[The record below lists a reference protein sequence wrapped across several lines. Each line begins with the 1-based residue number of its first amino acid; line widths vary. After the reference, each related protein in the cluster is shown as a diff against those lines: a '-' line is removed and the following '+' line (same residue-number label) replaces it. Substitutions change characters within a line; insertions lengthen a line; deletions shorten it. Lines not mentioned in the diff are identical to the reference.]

1 MLFFVLTFM
10 KIDFRLDEIEPGYFH
25 DDSAY
30 YYHAQTLAVDLDL
43 DYSNQLAGTDK
54 RNLNLEN
61 GNPVPVHPIGV
72 GLFAFPFLFFSNII
86 SLFFNINSVVSFN
99 YFIYS
104 FVPYFYFLI
113 SIYCFY
119 YLIQRK
125 MKEDIL
131 LKLLY
136 YVFST
141 GLTYY
146 IFERFSMS
154 HLYEFVSV
162 PIIFYLLEKYNLNRN
177 KLRKTFMEII
187 IPILLFC
194 FFSIRWSNYT
204 IFLLP
209 IIYRLI
215 YKNKINLFRRPF
227 FIFSSLISLV
237 VFLIHT
243 KFLYGIYTLN
253 PSKIFLL
260 VENRLQENY
269 QNLINPEFFI
279 ENIYQIFRS
288 LFIICFSKE
297 FGIFYF
303 APILFSGFVFAIL
316 FLYKKNYVLGFL
328 LLIFQFLPVLSIV
341 IFQNTS
347 YSYGYRYLFIN
358 IGLNLIIY
366 FHYFYE
372 NRIITTYLNFF
383 SIIGLLGVLFFET
396 SIFVTLSEEY
406 VLNSFGELT
415 KYSNPSYLTGLFK
428 TITIPNSYLNIIFT
442 SMLGIFILKLFSLF
456 VNLENFISN
465 FYTIDE
471 DIERLIYLTNN
482 ISWLYVFLT
491 IFFSSMIL
499 FQINYLISIGKK

>member
-1 MLFFVLTFM
+1 
-10 KIDFRLDEIEPGYFH
+10 
-25 DDSAY
+25 
-30 YYHAQTLAVDLDL
+30 
-43 DYSNQLAGTDK
+43 
-54 RNLNLEN
+54 
-61 GNPVPVHPIGV
+61 
-72 GLFAFPFLFFSNII
+72 
-86 SLFFNINSVVSFN
+86 
-99 YFIYS
+99 
-104 FVPYFYFLI
+104 
-113 SIYCFY
+113 
-119 YLIQRK
+119 
-125 MKEDIL
+125 
-131 LKLLY
+131 
-136 YVFST
+136 
-141 GLTYY
+141 
-146 IFERFSMS
+146 
-154 HLYEFVSV
+154 
-162 PIIFYLLEKYNLNRN
+162 
-177 KLRKTFMEII
+177 MEII